1 MTLNEINAL
10 KKLHAENV
18 EAQKQRIQMT
28 FALSRLASA
37 LKVTIPDSA
46 DDLEAVL
53 LCVAAAQNLSDE
65 LANIDRR
72 IKRSRSL

>member
-28 FALSRLASA
+28 FALGRLASA
-37 LKVTIPDSA
+37 LKLTIPDTAS
-46 DDLEAVL
+46 DLEAIL
-53 LCVAAAQNLSDE
+53 MCVAAAQNLSDE
-65 LANIDRR
+65 LTNIDRR
-72 IKRSRSL
+72 IKRASRP